1 MKRVEEQV
9 QYVTVGEV
17 APVRIPISV
26 TAAEIWQYRRRIAI
40 IGGIGLVL
48 SAIIAFLIPEQ
59 FQSTAQLM
67 PPDPQ
72 TFTRISLLNAM
83 SGSALMLPGMGSG
96 LLNTRTAADTAIGV
110 LGSEGVQ
117 DDIINRF
124 DLRKV
129 YNYKYYADTRKKLAA
144 RSKFSEDKK
153 SGIITISVLDHDRNR
168 AQRMAQAYIEDL
180 DKLANALNTSAARRE
195 RIFLEGRLQSIK
207 AELDQT
213 AQALSQFSSKNATL
227 DIPAQGQA
235 TLAAVGRL
243 QAELIVAQSQLSELQ
258 TGATSENPMVRQLQG
273 RVDELQRQLRRM
285 AGTGENLNMADTDSG
300 LVLPSVRRLPL
311 LGLTYY
317 DLLRKMTM
325 EQAIYET
332 LTKQYELAKVQEA
345 QEIPPIKVLDA
356 PDLPERKYS
365 PHRLAIMIA
374 GAWLSAM
381 VEITRLIIL
390 SYRRKPA
397 AHLQ

>member
-1 MKRVEEQV
+1 LKSVEEQV
-9 QYVTVGEV
+9 QQVAVGEV
-17 APVRIPISV
+17 APIRIPISI
-26 TAAEIWQYRRRIAI
+26 TAAEIWQQRRRIAI

-72 TFTRISLLNAM
+72 TFTRISLLNPM

-110 LGSEGVQ
+110 LSSEGVQ

-129 YNYKYYADTRKKLAA
+129 YNYKFYVDTRKKLAA

-168 AQRMAQAYIEDL
+168 ARSIAQAYIEDL
-180 DKLANALNTSAARRE
+180 DKLANTLNTSAARRE

-207 AELDQT
+207 VELDQS

-243 QAELIVAQSQLSELQ
+243 QAELIVAQSQLSGLQ
-258 TGATSENPMVRQLQG
+258 TGATSENPMVQQAQG
-273 RVDELQRQLRRM
+273 RVNELQKQLRRM
-285 AGTGENLNMADTDSG
+285 AGTAESLGDGDSSQ
-300 LVLPSVRRLPL
+300 VLPSVRKLPL

-317 DLLRKMTM
+317 DLLRKTTM
-325 EQAIYET
+325 EQALYET
-332 LTKQYELAKVQEA
+332 LTRQYELAKVQEA

-356 PDLPERKYS
+356 PDLPEKKYS

-374 GAWLSAM
+374 GAWLAAM
-381 VEITRLIIL
+381 VEISRLILL
-390 SYRRKPA
+390 SYRRKSA
-397 AHLQ
+397 AQIR

>member
-1 MKRVEEQV
+1 LKSVEEQV
-9 QYVTVGEV
+9 QQVAVGEV
-17 APVRIPISV
+17 APIRIPISI
-26 TAAEIWQYRRRIAI
+26 TAAEIWQQRRRIAI

-72 TFTRISLLNAM
+72 TFTRISLLNPM

-110 LGSEGVQ
+110 LSSEGVQ

-129 YNYKYYADTRKKLAA
+129 YNYKFYVDTRKKLAA

-168 AQRMAQAYIEDL
+168 ARSIAQAYIEDL
-180 DKLANALNTSAARRE
+180 DKLANTLNTSAARRE
-195 RIFLEGRLQSIK
+195 RIFLEGRIQSIK
-207 AELDQT
+207 VELDQS

-243 QAELIVAQSQLSELQ
+243 QAELIVAQSQLSGLQ
-258 TGATSENPMVRQLQG
+258 TGATSENPMVQQAQG
-273 RVDELQRQLRRM
+273 RVNELQKQLRRM
-285 AGTGENLNMADTDSG
+285 AGTAESLGEGDSSQ
-300 LVLPSVRRLPL
+300 VLPSVRKLPL

-317 DLLRKMTM
+317 DLLRKTTM
-325 EQAIYET
+325 EQALYET

-356 PDLPERKYS
+356 PDLPEKKYS

-374 GAWLSAM
+374 GAWLAAM
-381 VEITRLIIL
+381 VEISRLILL
-390 SYRRKPA
+390 SYRRKSA
-397 AHLQ
+397 AQIR